1 MKNKIKKLINN
12 IFKVFL
18 ALIPNKKFRAKLKAD
33 WTKLYLKK
41 YVSIAVQNYKELE
54 NKPYD
59 NNPPIIQYWEQGIEN
74 APNVVKTCIN
84 SIDKFEPDRKH
95 IVLDFKTIED
105 YVEIPPF
112 IYDLKKQGKI
122 SYAQFSDILRSCL
135 LATTPCIWV
144 DSTILFTGSLPNY
157 VKENDFFM
165 YKGIKKSPE
174 NFAGANYFISSKT
187 PNALLI
193 QLKESILN
201 YWKDNDFLISYF
213 THPHY
218 ITLLTKYN
226 ENLWNKVPTI
236 DEALTLQ
243 FSKILFEKFD
253 EKRCEEI
260 KKLCPVH
267 KLSYK
272 IPKKLNCKIEETFY
286 FKLLGENNAWNFDCN
301 PCL

>member
-41 YVSIAVQNYKELE
+41 YVSIAVQNYKEPE

-95 IVLDFKTIED
+95 IVLDFKTIEN

-122 SYAQFSDILRSCL
+122 SYAHFSDILRSCL
-135 LATTPCIWV
+135 LATIPCIWV

-157 VKENDFFM
+157 IKESDFFM
-165 YKGIKKSPE
+165 FKGIKKSPE

-187 PNALLI
+187 LNPILTELKDLFLYY
-193 QLKESILN
+193 LKE
-201 YWKDNDFLISYF
+201 NDFFISYF
-213 THPHY
+213 MQSHA
-218 ITLLTKYN
+218 ITLLRDKN
-226 ENLWNKVPTI
+226 LELWNRIPTI
-236 DEALTLQ
+236 DEDLTLQ
-243 FSKILFEKFD
+243 ISKILFEKFD
-253 EKRCEEI
+253 KEKFEEI
-260 KKLCPVH
+260 KKLCPIH
-267 KLSYK
+267 KLTYK
-272 IPKKLNCKIEETFY
+272 IPKKLNCELNETFY
-286 FKLLGENNAWNFDCN
+286 AKLLGENNA
-301 PCL
+301 

>member
-41 YVSIAVQNYKELE
+41 YVSIAVQNYKEPE

-135 LATTPCIWV
+135 LATIPCIWV

-157 VKENDFFM
+157 IKENDFFM

-174 NFAGANYFISSKT
+174 KFAGANYFISSKT

-243 FSKILFEKFD
+243 FSKFYLKNLM
-253 EKRCEEI
+253 
-260 KKLCPVH
+260 KKGV
-267 KLSYK
+267 
-272 IPKKLNCKIEETFY
+272 KK
-286 FKLLGENNAWNFDCN
+286 
-301 PCL
+301 